1 MKVLFSSIEDIV
13 LFEIEIGV
21 FRRTKIIQI
30 FYKKGIS
37 AVCFFENVLKYLQ
50 FGTCGGF
57 GSLFRRGAAHA
68 VRLPAG
74 GAENISYI
82 CPHEILGTMEELT
95 LTTPALLFSAVSLI
109 LLAYTN
115 RFLSYAQLVR
125 TLKEKHLQHPS
136 QVTRAQIDN
145 LRRRLHLTR
154 TMQTLGVSSLFLC
167 VVTMFLIYVGLDRL
181 SAYVF
186 GAALLLLI
194 GSLGVSIHEIRISV
208 RALEIHLRD
217 MER

>member
-1 MKVLFSSIEDIV
+1 
-13 LFEIEIGV
+13 
-21 FRRTKIIQI
+21 
-30 FYKKGIS
+30 
-37 AVCFFENVLKYLQ
+37 
-50 FGTCGGF
+50 
-57 GSLFRRGAAHA
+57 
-68 VRLPAG
+68 
-74 GAENISYI
+74 
-82 CPHEILGTMEELT
+82 MEELT

-125 TLKEKHLQHPS
+125 TLKEQHLQHPS

-145 LRRRLHLTR
+145 LRRRHLTR